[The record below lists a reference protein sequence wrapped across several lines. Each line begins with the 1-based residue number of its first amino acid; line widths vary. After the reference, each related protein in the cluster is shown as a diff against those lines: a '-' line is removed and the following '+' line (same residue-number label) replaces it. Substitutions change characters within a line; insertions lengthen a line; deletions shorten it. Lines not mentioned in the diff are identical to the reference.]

1 MKGVYDYECNW
12 KKPYIEE
19 VIELLTEEEK
29 QTLKGVLNSSQNPE
43 RRFLYG
49 AEDIIT
55 DADKGIK
62 KLILGV
68 FSLFTLGNIT
78 AGKTE
83 LLTFSQVTPYNVPN
97 ILIDNEHYSCSIE
110 NGKLYA
116 ILPDLESGKRI
127 YLYFN

>member
-1 MKGVYDYECNW
+1 MNSQGYVYIRCFPSFSDGEVTLFDT
-12 KKPYIEE
+12 YI
-19 VIELLTEEEK
+19 
-29 QTLKGVLNSSQNPE
+29 G
-43 RRFLYG
+43 G
-49 AEDIIT
+49 
-55 DADKGIK
+55 
-62 KLILGV
+62 
-68 FSLFTLGNIT
+68 FSLFTLGSIT